1 MTNND
6 RRRRRGATK
15 ILSGTYDENSIACS
29 YFQDCINGKPERR
42 RVAYSLGIQ
51 HNYRGFAKASAERKI
66 TARVSLAFNVPIKIA
81 TGNLALLG

>member
-1 MTNND
+1 MSH
-6 RRRRRGATK
+6 ATF
-15 ILSGTYDENSIACS
+15 SVQRMDSTESVW
-29 YFQDCINGKPERR
+29 GKPERR